1 MLGKRSILNKLILNG
16 FVTVIISFLIAGTI
30 LFTIATS
37 TVEIANEEKLNM
49 LTLNAQRISEFSTN
63 VFSQWSPLS
72 ENYKRTLNTIAE
84 SIDAHIVVFD
94 SNSNV
99 VAVGGLDEG
108 KYMWNRLSGEYVTK
122 ILSGETVCDRSEIK
136 LYGDSNM
143 LTVGMPV
150 AGKISYGGVLVSA
163 PSVSKINA
171 FSDILKQYGLSAVI
185 ALIIA
190 FLLFYILSKRI
201 IEPIKLMN
209 NAVKDF
215 SKGDFKKR
223 VNLSTK
229 DELETLAKNINDM
242 AESIENL
249 EEMRSGFISSVSHEL
264 RTPMTSIS
272 GFVEGML
279 DGTIPEDEH
288 KKYLEIVQA
297 ECRRLSKLVDDL
309 LKISRLENNKLTIN
323 KTSFDINEL
332 LRLGIIKF
340 EKEITEKNIEI
351 SAEFEKDDT
360 LVFAD
365 ADQIT
370 QVITNI
376 LHNAVKFTFE
386 GGKILIKTFEK
397 DGKINVLIKNTG
409 NGISEDKIKYI
420 FDRFYKTDSSRSE
433 NPDGV
438 GLGLYIV
445 KNILNQ
451 HGEEITDESKENEY
465 TLFTFT
471 LSKPSSKS

>member
-1 MLGKRSILNKLILNG
+1 MPGRRSILNKLIING
-16 FVTVIISFLIAGTI
+16 FITVIISFLIAGTI

-37 TVEIANEEKLNM
+37 SVEFANEEKMNM
-49 LTLNAQRISEFSTN
+49 LTLNAQRISEFSTS

-72 ENYKRTLNTIAE
+72 DNYKRTLNTIAE
-84 SIDAHIVVFD
+84 SIDAHIIVFD
-94 SNSNV
+94 SNASV

-122 ILSGETVCDRSEIK
+122 ILSGKTVFDASEIK
-136 LYGDSNM
+136 LYGKSNM

-163 PSVSKINA
+163 PSVSKISA
-171 FSDILKQYGLSAVI
+171 FSDILKQYSLSAVI

-190 FLLFYILSKRI
+190 FLMFYILSKRI
-201 IEPIKLMN
+201 TEPIKLMN

-223 VNLSTK
+223 VNLNTK

-249 EEMRSGFISSVSHEL
+249 EEMRSGFISNVSHEL

-272 GFVEGML
+272 GFVEGMI
-279 DGTIPEDEH
+279 DGTIPEAEH

-323 KTSFDINEL
+323 KTKFDINEL

-340 EKEITEKNIEI
+340 EKEITQKNIEI
-351 SAEFEKDDT
+351 DAEFEKDEA

-365 ADQIT
+365 IDQIT

-376 LHNAVKFTFE
+376 LHNAVKFTFN
-386 GGKILIKTFEK
+386 GGNILIKTFEK
-397 DGKINVLIKNTG
+397 GGKINVLIKNTG
-409 NGISEDKIKYI
+409 NGISEDKLKYV

-451 HGEEITDESKENEY
+451 HGEEITAESKENEF
-465 TLFTFT
+465 TSFTFT
-471 LSKPSSKS
+471 LSKQ